1 MGSARKSGE
10 GETNPKDSAITKT
23 KGKQTMASNSKSPR
37 IRSTHTHTHT
47 HTIVCT
53 KKKREKTKARSHTRA
68 TSACTILLVHSTHS
82 PNGEWNPPPKKKKK
96 KIRHTLD
103 RVQAHAAS
111 NEGDKNK
118 KKEVSR

>member
-1 MGSARKSGE
+1 MYNSAR
-10 GETNPKDSAITKT
+10 TL
-23 KGKQTMASNSKSPR
+23 NSQSKWGVESP
-37 IRSTHTHTHT
+37 SQ
-47 HTIVCT
+47 
-53 KKKREKTKARSHTRA
+53 
-68 TSACTILLVHSTHS
+68 
-82 PNGEWNPPPKKKKK
+82 KKKK